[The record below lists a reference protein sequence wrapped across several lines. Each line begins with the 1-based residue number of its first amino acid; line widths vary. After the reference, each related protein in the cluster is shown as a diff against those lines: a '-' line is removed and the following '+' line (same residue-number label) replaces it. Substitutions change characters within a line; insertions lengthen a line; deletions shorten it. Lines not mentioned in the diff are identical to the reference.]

1 MTPQQLIRAR
11 DRLGGLTQAELARL
25 LGYDGEAGRAQICL
39 MESGQRTIR
48 PAQERLIRAYLDGY
62 RPKDWPR

>member
-1 MTPQQLIRAR
+1 MTPQQLIKAR
-11 DRLGGLTQAELARL
+11 ERLKLTQAELARL
-25 LGYDGEAGRAQICL
+25 LGYDGEAGRAQISL

-48 PAQERLIRAYLDGY
+48 PAQERLIRAYLEGY